1 MRRKQQ
7 QSSRAS
13 NNTVSSGY
21 FFEVSVDTEAG
32 RCLQQGKTNWCRQA
46 DAKAGPIPALCQ
58 GFLWAADSAGTKWR
72 AGCSRHLVSLDK
84 SLPGIPGGPEGVRI
98 SRRTTAA
105 SGLRLGLL
113 LSIEVTK

>member
-1 MRRKQQ
+1 M
-7 QSSRAS
+7 
-13 NNTVSSGY
+13 SSGY